1 MRKYDLDIT
10 LPSRKTIKTLLFTE
24 NLMRDTSYKIN
35 VFINNNVADFPIAK
49 LWTSTL
55 NHDAINKS
63 RL

>member
-55 NHDAINKS
+55 NLDAINKS